1 MGNKTSTPADNMG
14 TMSQSSMS
22 TSVPRGRVVRS
33 LDDLDTVYTVN
44 GDGLSQ
50 HSDFMQGTTNPKYEP
65 FYRME
70 QLWRDMTPSE
80 RRMVEHDHMAN
91 FF

>member
-1 MGNKTSTPADNMG
+1 MGNKTSSITDHVG
-14 TMSQSSMS
+14 TMSHSSMS
-22 TSVPRGRVVRS
+22 TAVPRGRVIRS
-33 LDDLDTVYTVN
+33 LDDLNTVYTAD

-50 HSDFMQGTTNPKYEP
+50 HSDFVQGTTNPKYEP

-70 QLWRDMTPSE
+70 RLWRDMTPAE
-80 RRMVEHDHMAN
+80 RQMVSDDHMTN

>member
-1 MGNKTSTPADNMG
+1 MGNKTSALTNTDA
-14 TMSQSSMS
+14 MSQSSMS
-22 TSVPRGRVVRS
+22 TAVPRGRVVRS
-33 LDDLDTVYTVN
+33 LDDLDTVYTVDG

-50 HSDFMQGTTNPKYEP
+50 HTEFVQGTTNPKYEP

-70 QLWRDMTPSE
+70 RLWRNMTPAE
-80 RRMVEHDHMAN
+80 RKIVEHDHMAN